1 MRTRYY
7 APALGWAVVIL
18 IGTLLPANA
27 LPPAPEWD
35 FLTFDSLVHALLFG
49 TQLFLLLWALHKD
62 PSVSLTFLNISLAFL
77 AVVSFGVG
85 VEFLQ
90 GAMPFGR
97 VTSPVDAISNA
108 VGALFGLGFWWLIRR
123 F

>member
-1 MRTRYY
+1 M
-7 APALGWAVVIL
+7 IL

-27 LPPAPEWD
+27 LPPAPDWD
-35 FLTFDSLVHALLFG
+35 FLTFDSLVHAILFG

-62 PSVSLTFLNISLAFL
+62 PSASLTLSTILLAFL

-97 VTSPVDAISNA
+97 MTSPVDAISNA
-108 VGALFGLGFWWLIRR
+108 VGALFGLCFWWLSRR

>member
-1 MRTRYY
+1 M
-7 APALGWAVVIL
+7 VIL

-27 LPPAPEWD
+27 LPPAPQWD
-35 FLTFDSLVHALLFG
+35 FLTFDSLVHAILFG
-49 TQLFLLLWALHKD
+49 TQLVLLLWALHKD
-62 PSVSLTFLNISLAFL
+62 PSVTLTSGTILLAFL
-77 AVVSFGVG
+77 LVVCFGVG

-97 VTSPVDAISNA
+97 MTSAVDAISNA
-108 VGALFGLGFWWLIRR
+108 VGGLFGLSFWWLSRR

>member
-35 FLTFDSLVHALLFG
+35 FLTFDSLVHAIIFG

-62 PSVSLTFLNISLAFL
+62 PSVTLSSLTIFLAFL

-85 VEFLQ
+85 TEFLQ

-108 VGALFGLGFWWLIRR
+108 VGGVFGLAFWGLSRR